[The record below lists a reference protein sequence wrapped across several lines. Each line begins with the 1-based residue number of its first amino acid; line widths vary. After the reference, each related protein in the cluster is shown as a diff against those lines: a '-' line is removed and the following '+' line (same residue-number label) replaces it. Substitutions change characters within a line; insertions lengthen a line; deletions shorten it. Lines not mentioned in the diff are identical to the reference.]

1 VATFKIG
8 NLIFKMPMARSMV
21 IPEASVAKIE
31 QFFIVP
37 WSAICSALVLKMIS
51 YSSIRGKE
59 ACYVCI
65 SPSTR

>member
-1 VATFKIG
+1 
-8 NLIFKMPMARSMV
+8 MPMARSMV

-65 SPSTR
+65 SPST